1 LSDSAY
7 KEALE
12 YIYSFSD
19 YETTHKLRDS
29 VSYDLRRVE
38 ELMRLLGKPHLKAA
52 SIHIAGTK
60 GKGSVA
66 AMVSSVMTASGYK
79 TGLYTSPHLID
90 IRERFQIDGNM
101 ISDAEF
107 ADIINEIKPA
117 VDKVNRRADYG
128 KLTTFEIMTALSFV
142 FFTRHDVDFRVVE
155 VGLGGRLDA
164 TNVIVPTVCV
174 ITPVNLDHTDV
185 LGDTI
190 AKIAAEKAGIIKQ
203 RIPVISAPQVDEA
216 MQIIESKAIERQ
228 SPLIRVGKD
237 VTWQDAGFNPEK
249 LQLQINGRLNAYRLS
264 IPLLGCCQMENAA
277 TAVAALEVLSEKGF
291 NITPLSIKK
300 GMAEVKWPGRFQV
313 LKKNPLIL
321 VDGAH
326 NVLSAAELKKSLL
339 YYYKDY
345 FQQGG
350 LQSAATKILIFGAS
364 ADKDIKGMIRE
375 LASLFDKII
384 VTRSK
389 HPRSMDVPLLEMEF
403 NKSGIAVESAGDVV
417 KAIELAKR
425 QALKD
430 SLICI
435 TGSLFIVGDA
445 ITYFSTD

>member
-1 LSDSAY
+1 MSDSAY
-7 KEALE
+7 KEALA

-38 ELMRLLGKPHLKAA
+38 ELMRSLGNPHLKAA
-52 SIHIAGTK
+52 SVHIAGTK

-66 AMVSSVMTASGYK
+66 AMVSSVLTASGYK

-90 IRERFQIDGNM
+90 IRERFQIDGEM
-101 ISDAEF
+101 ISEAEF
-107 ADIINEIKPA
+107 AAIIDEIKPA
-117 VDKVNRRADYG
+117 VDAVNRYANYG
-128 KLTTFEIMTALSFV
+128 QLTTFELMTALAFV
-142 FFTRHDVDFRVVE
+142 FFTHHEVDFRVVE

-190 AKIAAEKAGIIKQ
+190 AKIAAEKAGIIKEG
-203 RIPVISAPQVDEA
+203 IPVISSPQTDEA
-216 MQIIESKAIERQ
+216 MQVIERTALKHH

-237 VTWQDAGFNPEK
+237 VAWQDAGFNSEE
-249 LQLQINGRLNAYRLS
+249 LQVSINGRLNDYLLS

-277 TAVAALEVLSEKGF
+277 TSVAALEVLSEKGF
-291 NITPLSIKK
+291 HITPVTIRK
-300 GMAEVKWPGRFQV
+300 GMAKVKWPGRFQV

-326 NVLSAAELKKSLL
+326 NVLSAGELKKSLL
-339 YYYKDY
+339 YYYNDY
-345 FQQGG
+345 FRQSG
-350 LQSAATKILIFGAS
+350 LQSTAEKILVFGAS
-364 ADKDIKGMIRE
+364 ADKDVKGMISV
-375 LASLFDKII
+375 LAPLFDKII
-384 VTRSK
+384 ITRSG
-389 HPRSMDVPLLEMEF
+389 HPRSLELPLLKEEF
-403 NKSGIAVESAGDVV
+403 NNCGIEVESAGDVA
-417 KAIELAKR
+417 KAIELARR
-425 QALKD
+425 QALND

-435 TGSLFIVGDA
+435 TGSLFIAGDA
-445 ITYFSTD
+445 IAYLSAD

>member
-38 ELMRLLGKPHLKAA
+38 ELMRSLGNPHLKAA
-52 SIHIAGTK
+52 SVHIAGTK

-66 AMVSSVMTASGYK
+66 AMVSSVLTASGYK

-90 IRERFQIDGNM
+90 IRERFQVDGNM
-101 ISDAEF
+101 ISGAEF
-107 ADIINEIKPA
+107 SAIIDEIKPA
-117 VDKVNRRADYG
+117 VDAINRRASYG
-128 KLTTFEIMTALSFV
+128 QLTTFEIMTALAFV
-142 FFTRHDVDFRVVE
+142 FFSRHGVDLQVVE

-164 TNVIVPTVCV
+164 TNVILPEVCI

-190 AKIAAEKAGIIKQ
+190 AEIAAEKAGIIKEG
-203 RIPVISAPQVDEA
+203 IPVISAPQVDEA
-216 MQIIESKAIERQ
+216 MQVIERKSLEHHSQ
-228 SPLIRVGKD
+228 LIKVGKD
-237 VTWQDAGFNPEK
+237 VTWQDAGFNPAE
-249 LQLQINGRLNAYRLS
+249 LQLKVKGRLNDYRLS

-291 NITPLSIKK
+291 NITPLAIKK
-300 GMAEVKWPGRFQV
+300 GMAQVKWPGRFQV
-313 LKKNPLIL
+313 LKEKPLII

-326 NVLSAAELKKSLL
+326 NVLSVCELKKSLL
-339 YYYKDY
+339 YYYNDY
-345 FQQGG
+345 FRQEGV
-350 LQSAATKILIFGAS
+350 QSGIEKILVFGAS
-364 ADKDIKGMIRE
+364 ADKDIKGMIAE
-375 LASLFDKII
+375 LAPLFDKII

-389 HPRSMDVPLLEMEF
+389 HPRSMDIALLKEEC
-403 NKSGIAVESAGDVV
+403 NNSGIGVESAGDVS

-425 QALKD
+425 QALSN

-435 TGSLFIVGDA
+435 TGSLFIAGDA
-445 ITYFSTD
+445 IAYLSAD